1 MILRRAAPGFRKPVL
16 DLKILVLIVVST
28 IALTS
33 LLAFAAPMPGAE
45 AKGIDTAKSLA
56 DGDVLTATTKLAQN
70 LPDGRV
76 YDKVYGRPSAVGLQ
90 DAGAEAP
97 KPRVTGVTQP
107 QAASFEVFGAVSSI
121 PNGQKRQ
128 IGMFVLLLITLS
140 AVTLLMWPHYR
151 RDYASPRRIGRRI

>member
-1 MILRRAAPGFRKPVL
+1 MILRRAALGFSKPLL
-16 DLKILVLIVVST
+16 DLKILVLTVVST

-45 AKGIDTAKSLA
+45 AKGVDTAKSLA
-56 DGDVLTATTKLAQN
+56 DGDVLTATKLAQN

-76 YDKVYGRPSAVGLQ
+76 YDKVYGRPSAGGLQ

-107 QAASFEVFGAVSSI
+107 QAASFEVFGALSSI

-140 AVTLLMWPHYR
+140 AVTLLMWRHYR

>member
-1 MILRRAAPGFRKPVL
+1 MILRRAVLGFPKPL
-16 DLKILVLIVVST
+16 LNLKILILIVVST

-45 AKGIDTAKSLA
+45 AKGVDTAKSLA
-56 DGDVLTATTKLAQN
+56 DGDVLAATKLAQN

-76 YDKVYGRPSAVGLQ
+76 YDKVFGRPSAGGLQ
-90 DAGAEAP
+90 DADVEAP

-107 QAASFEVFGAVSSI
+107 QATSLEVFGAVSSI

-128 IGMFVLLLITLS
+128 IGMFILLLITLS
-140 AVTLLMWPHYR
+140 AVTLLMWRHYR